1 MFRRGDLITTGGYV
15 GRGPLISRP
24 RRARFNPLSLPG
36 LAAWYDASDSAT
48 VLTQVGGGTNF
59 VAASSQSLTGVD
71 DGLSNVNP
79 TQATWNVW
87 AKLGTLTSSQNHLLN
102 KGFGGGGRAYNIHV
116 TNTGLPRF
124 IVYHDGGVT
133 NLKEYRPTF
142 VINNGSW
149 RMLTMTFDNG
159 EFKIFVDGVE
169 LTGAQLNK
177 VADVSF
183 TTINQSTAS
192 LFIGSG
198 GSSFSDHDQDETAIW
213 NRALSNAEIAT
224 LYNSGAGRTYAEAP
238 ASLKTNLVSWW
249 SMNAPTSGNWLDQ
262 HGTNHLTPSA
272 SRPTATTG
280 VTFNVAQDGQTVR
293 RWLDKSG
300 AGRHLNQTD
309 LVNQPTLNTSVSG
322 VVGNGTS
329 AFMTAS
335 FPVLE
340 PQTIYFVAIANTN
353 VSGHRFM
360 DGMATNRNM
369 LRNLSGGLNALTGAS
384 NVSVTGDI
392 FQRFIGGAVFASA
405 GAGAFYGLTFA
416 AGTLSNGVTDALGL
430 TLLSSN
436 GGGSNWLDGIIF
448 ERISYG
454 AAHDAATRERVIRY
468 LARKWGITV

>member
-1 MFRRGDLITTGGYV
+1 MSLLVRTSTDNGALLVRDTDDPFALSVTESTSPLALRVRESTSPLAMRVRGLFS
-15 GRGPLISRP
+15 P
-24 RRARFNPLSLPG
+24 ASLPG
-36 LAAWYDASDSAT
+36 LAAWYDASDSST
-48 VLTQVGGGTNF
+48 VLTSISPDVPATN
-59 VAASSQSLTGVD
+59 
-71 DGLSNVNP
+71 
-79 TQATWNVW
+79 
-87 AKLGTLTSSQNHLLN
+87 
-102 KGFGGGGRAYNIHV
+102 
-116 TNTGLPRF
+116 
-124 IVYHDGGVT
+124 
-133 NLKEYRPTF
+133 
-142 VINNGSW
+142 
-149 RMLTMTFDNG
+149 
-159 EFKIFVDGVE
+159 
-169 LTGAQLNK
+169 
-177 VADVSF
+177 
-183 TTINQSTAS
+183 
-192 LFIGSG
+192 
-198 GSSFSDHDQDETAIW
+198 
-213 NRALSNAEIAT
+213 
-224 LYNSGAGRTYAEAP
+224 
-238 ASLKTNLVSWW
+238 
-249 SMNAPTSGNWLDQ
+249 
-262 HGTNHLTPSA
+262 
-272 SRPTATTG
+272 
-280 VTFNVAQDGQTVR
+280 GQTVR